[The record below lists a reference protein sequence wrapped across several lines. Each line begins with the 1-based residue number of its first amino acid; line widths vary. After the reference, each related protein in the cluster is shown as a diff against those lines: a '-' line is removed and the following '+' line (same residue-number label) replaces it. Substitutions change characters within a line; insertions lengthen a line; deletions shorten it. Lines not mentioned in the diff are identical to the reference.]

1 MKIYDNVI
9 VDVSDLYHRSF
20 SIKKKELEGRNLLN
34 ETIILTVKQ
43 ILNLRAKYL
52 AENGIVWCAFDNPT
66 SKIVNRRLL
75 DPELYKATR
84 LKESDPF
91 YRGLDYT
98 FVLLSKY
105 DKGINCI
112 RIKSM
117 EADDLVK
124 PLIETFPEN
133 QKNLLA
139 SADMDWAR
147 CMSENTHWLS
157 RNGIHTQETFK
168 ETYKFTPNEN
178 TVTLYKSIQGDNSDN
193 IPAIKGINEQTT
205 LNIIENYFNVYDIFE
220 SIKRKDKKSELL
232 SDYTKK
238 HLIENKDRLILNHQ
252 LIYFNYV
259 SKQEISSAIIKGQFN
274 ETALKIFYE
283 QINFPPSFDK
293 RIKIKKPTIEDVFS
307 FDDIKRK

>member
-1 MKIYDNVI
+1 
-9 VDVSDLYHRSF
+9 
-20 SIKKKELEGRNLLN
+20 
-34 ETIILTVKQ
+34 
-43 ILNLRAKYL
+43 
-52 AENGIVWCAFDNPT
+52 
-66 SKIVNRRLL
+66 L
-75 DPELYKATR
+75 DPDYKANR
-84 LKESDPF
+84 IKESDPF

-98 FVLLSKY
+98 FIILSKY
-105 DKGINCI
+105 DSNINCV
-112 RIKSM
+112 RIKAL

-124 PLIETFPEN
+124 PIIDEFIPN

>member
-1 MKIYDNVI
+1 MKYNNILI
-9 VDVSDLYHRSF
+9 DLCDYYHRSF
-20 SIKKKELEGRNLLN
+20 AIKQKEISDGRTLLN
-34 ETIILTVKQ
+34 ETVILTIKQ
-43 ILNLRAKYL
+43 VLNLKKNYL
-52 AENGIVWCAFDNPT
+52 EDNGTLWILQDNPV
-66 SKIVNRRLL
+66 SKKINRKIL
-75 DPELYKATR
+75 DPDYKANR
-84 LKESDPF
+84 IKESDPF

-98 FVLLSKY
+98 FIILSKY
-105 DKGINCI
+105 DSNINCV
-112 RIKSM
+112 RIKAL

-124 PLIETFPEN
+124 PIIDEFIPN

-238 HLIENKDRLILNHQ
+238 HLVENKDRLILNHQ

-283 QINFPPSFDK
+283 QINFPASFDK
-293 RIKIKKPTIEDVFS
+293 RIKIKKPTIDDVFS

>member
-1 MKIYDNVI
+1 MKYNNILI
-9 VDVSDLYHRSF
+9 DLCDYYHRSF
-20 SIKKKELEGRNLLN
+20 AIKQKEISDGRTLLN
-34 ETIILTVKQ
+34 ETVILTIKQ
-43 ILNLRAKYL
+43 VLNLKKNYL
-52 AENGIVWCAFDNPT
+52 EDNGTLWVLVDNPT
-66 SKIVNRRLL
+66 SKIRNRRQL
-75 DPELYKATR
+75 DPSYKSNR
-84 LKESDPF
+84 IKESDPF

-98 FVLLSKY
+98 FIILSKY
-105 DKGINCI
+105 DSNINCV
-112 RIKSM
+112 RIKAL

-124 PLIETFPEN
+124 PIIDEFIPN

-238 HLIENKDRLILNHQ
+238 HLLENKDRLILNHQ

-293 RIKIKKPTIEDVFS
+293 RIKIKKPTIDDVFS